1 MNKCNFTGKLV
12 RDPDTRISAA
22 GTEVCKF
29 TIVIDRK
36 FKNAAGEKQADFIS
50 CISFKNNASFI
61 AKWFKKGN
69 WIEVSGS
76 MQSGSY
82 TNKDGAKVNTMD
94 CIVDEAGFVG
104 AKAVDNSPAAAPAF
118 AGSEPAPSFAPG
130 GGDSFGPLTE
140 EDTSLPFDL

>member
-1 MNKCNFTGKLV
+1 MNKCNFTGRLV
-12 RDPDTRISAA
+12 RDPELRTTTSGVA
-22 GTEVCKF
+22 TCSF

-36 FKNAAGEKQADFIS
+36 FKNANGEKQSDFIK
-50 CISFKNNASFI
+50 CVAWRQQAEFI
-61 AKWFKKGN
+61 AKYFSKGN

-82 TNKDGAKVNTMD
+82 TNKDGVKVNTMD

-104 AKAVDNSPAAAPAF
+104 AKVSNPDPVAPPSF
-118 AGSEPAPSFAPG
+118 AGAEPAPSFAPG

>member
-1 MNKCNFTGKLV
+1 MNKCNFTGRLV
-12 RDPDTRISAA
+12 RDPELRTTASGVA
-22 GTEVCKF
+22 TCSF

-36 FKNAAGEKQADFIS
+36 FKNANGEKQSDFIK
-50 CISFKNNASFI
+50 CVAWRQQAEFISKYFR
-61 AKWFKKGN
+61 KGN

-104 AKAVDNSPAAAPAF
+104 AKAVDNSPAAAPSF
-118 AGSEPAPSFAPG
+118 AGSEPAPSFAPA
-130 GGDSFGPLTE
+130 GGDGFFPAPDD
-140 EDTSLPFDL
+140 DTSLPFDL